1 MKSIALIGMM
11 GCGKTTVG
19 KLLAAALEREFVD
32 LDQVIET
39 AQNTS
44 ISSIFKEK
52 GEAFF
57 RELETKALNQYKN
70 TSNLVISTGGGIVET
85 EKNLE
90 ILEANFITI
99 YLKTSPDVL
108 FARIKDD
115 TTRPLL
121 QTTTPK
127 KTLEKLLKKREKSYK
142 KASKIVIS
150 YKKTPEE
157 IMKEI
162 QKCLELN

>member
-150 YKKTPEE
+150 DKKTPEE

>member
-19 KLLAAALEREFVD
+19 KLLAVALEREFVD

-39 AQNTS
+39 TQNTS

-99 YLKTSPDVL
+99 YLETSPDVIL
-108 FARIKDD
+108 VIFAL
-115 TTRPLL
+115 TTIAPYSF
-121 QTTTPK
+121 T
-127 KTLEKLLKKREKSYK
+127 
-142 KASKIVIS
+142 AAFIIVI
-150 YKKTPEE
+150 TH
-157 IMKEI
+157 
-162 QKCLELN
+162 N

>member
-19 KLLAAALEREFVD
+19 KLLAVALEREFVD

-150 YKKTPEE
+150 DKKTPEE

>member
-19 KLLAAALEREFVD
+19 KLLAVALEREFVD

-39 AQNTS
+39 TQNTS

-99 YLKTSPDVL
+99 YLETSPDVI
-108 FARIKDD
+108 FERIKDD

-150 YKKTPEE
+150 DKKTPEE